1 MKAKLTR
8 RELLAGTVAAAALTG
23 PVKAQ
28 APGGGSTQPEARAAA
43 PAVPFLGGKS
53 ILVTG
58 SSTGFGHA
66 GALLYARAGAKVIAS
81 MRNVPRPEAETLRR
95 VARDE
100 RLDLHVVEID
110 VTDDA
115 SVARGVAEAE
125 RIAGGALDVLVN
137 NAGIP
142 YTGPV
147 ELQDIAATQAMFD
160 TNVVGFQRL
169 HRAVLPAMRA
179 RRAGVIFN
187 VSSQLGRMMIPF
199 GGMYAATKFAVE
211 AMSEQLAYELAP
223 RGIEVVIIQP
233 GGYPT
238 QVWPNRIRLTRQLLD
253 RTPDELE
260 AGYPEFQLR
269 DSALG
274 GNTDPADVPRA
285 IAEIIAM
292 PAGTRPLRRPVHPGP
307 KPHEAINAVSE
318 QVQRAVLSR
327 TPYAAWAEAVLG

>member
-1 MKAKLTR
+1 MDPKLTR
-8 RELLAGTVAAAALTG
+8 REVLAGSVAAASLAGT
-23 PVKAQ
+23 AQ
-28 APGGGSTQPEARAAA
+28 AQAQNAPAAQAATAA
-43 PAVPFLGGKS
+43 PAPVPSLRGKS

-58 SSTGFGHA
+58 TSSGFGHV

-81 MRNVPRPEAETLRR
+81 MRNLPRAEAETLRR

-100 RLDLHVVEID
+100 RLDLHVIAID
-110 VTDDA
+110 VTDDD
-115 SVARGVAEAE
+115 SVARGVREAE

-160 TNVVGFQRL
+160 TNVVGFQRM
-169 HRAVLPAMRA
+169 HRAVLPAMRGK
-179 RRAGVIFN
+179 RAGVIFN
-187 VSSQLGRMMIPF
+187 VSSQLGRMMLPF

-253 RTPDELE
+253 RTPDALE

-269 DSALG
+269 ESALG
-274 GNTDPADVPRA
+274 GSTDPADVPRA

-307 KPHEAINAVSE
+307 KPHEAINAVSA
-318 QVQRAVLSR
+318 QVQRAVLAR

>member
-1 MKAKLTR
+1 MDSNVSR
-8 RELLAGTVAAAALTG
+8 RELLAGSAVALSAAGASRVVAQPTT
-23 PVKAQ
+23 AQ
-28 APGGGSTQPEARAAA
+28 AASSPA
-43 PAVPFLGGKS
+43 PVPSLRGKS

-58 SSTGFGHA
+58 TSTGFGHV
-66 GALLYARAGAKVIAS
+66 GALLYARAGAKVIAT
-81 MRNVPRPEAETLRR
+81 MRNMPRPEAEMLQRT
-95 VARDE
+95 ARDE

-110 VTDDA
+110 VTDDGQ
-115 SVARGVAEAE
+115 VERGVREAE
-125 RIAGGALDVLVN
+125 RIAGGAIDVLVN

-147 ELQDIAATQAMFD
+147 ELQDVAATQAMFD
-160 TNVVGFQRL
+160 TNVVGYQRMQ
-169 HRAVLPAMRA
+169 RAVLPRMRE
-179 RRAGVIFN
+179 RRAGLIFN

-238 QVWPNRIRLTRQLLD
+238 NVWPNRIKVTRELLN
-253 RTPDELE
+253 RTPDALE
-260 AGYPEFQLR
+260 AGYPEFTLR

-274 GNTDPADVPRA
+274 GNTDPTDVPRA

-307 KPHEAINAVSE
+307 KPHEAINQVSAE
-318 QVQRAVLSR
+318 VQRAVLGR
-327 TPYAAWAEAVLG
+327 GPYAAWAEAVLG